1 MFVSN
6 NSVEQINVALNDI
19 YTKINNLNINTSDI
33 ESIKANIANI
43 QRTLNETK
51 NGLSSGATYNINISG
66 NASTATYATNAGS
79 ASHAT
84 AADTATTA
92 DEATHATSAN
102 SAAEATHAT
111 TADSATTA
119 ASATTATSAT
129 SADSATTAETATKA
143 TQDGD
148 GNTISTTYQKVS
160 TKNAVAGYVSCNQ
173 TANGNYKLRATV
185 AGGAITYS
193 WVADN

>member
-1 MFVSN
+1 MFVN
-6 NSVEQINVALNDI
+6 NNTVEQINVALNDI
-19 YTKINNLNINTSDI
+19 YTKINNLNINTADI
-33 ESIKANIANI
+33 DSIKASVANI

-66 NASTATYATNAGS
+66 NASTATYATTSGS
-79 ASHAT
+79 TTHAET
-84 AADTATTA
+84 ADFATTATDADHADTADSATNADTATNA
-92 DEATHATSAN
+92 DHAD
-102 SAAEATHAT
+102 

-119 ASATTATSAT
+119 
-129 SADSATTAETATKA
+129 EKATK
-143 TQDGD
+143 DGD

-160 TKNAVAGYVSCNQ
+160 AKNAVAGYVNCNQ

-185 AGGAITYS
+185 SGGTVTYS

>member
-1 MFVSN
+1 MFVNN

-19 YTKINNLNINTSDI
+19 YTKINNLNINTADI
-33 ESIKANIANI
+33 ESIKTNIANI

-66 NASTATYATNAGS
+66 NASTATYATTSGS
-79 ASHAT
+79 TTHAET
-84 AADTATTA
+84 ADFATTATDADHADTADTATTA
-92 DEATHATSAN
+92 ET
-102 SAAEATHAT
+102 AT
-111 TADSATTA
+111 TADSATNA
-119 ASATTATSAT
+119 EHATN
-129 SADSATTAETATKA
+129 ADSATTAKKATK
-143 TQDGD
+143 DGD

-160 TKNAVAGYVSCNQ
+160 DKNAVAGYVNCNQ

-185 AGGAITYS
+185 SGGTVTYS

>member
-1 MFVSN
+1 MFVN
-6 NSVEQINVALNDI
+6 NNTVEQINVALNDI
-19 YTKINNLNINTSDI
+19 YTKINNLNINTADI
-33 ESIKANIANI
+33 ESIKSTVANI

-66 NASTATYATNAGS
+66 NASTATYATTSGS
-79 ASHAT
+79 TTHAET
-84 AADTATTA
+84 ADFATTA
-92 DEATHATSAN
+92 TDADHA
-102 SAAEATHAT
+102 E

-119 ASATTATSAT
+119 
-129 SADSATTAETATKA
+129 EKATK
-143 TQDGD
+143 DGD

-160 TKNAVAGYVSCNQ
+160 AKNAVAGYVNCNQ

-185 AGGAITYS
+185 SGGTVTYS

>member
-1 MFVSN
+1 MFVN
-6 NSVEQINVALNDI
+6 NNTVEQINVALNDI
-19 YTKINNLNINTSDI
+19 YTKINNLNINTADI
-33 ESIKANIANI
+33 EPIKSTVANI

-51 NGLSSGATYNINISG
+51 NGLSSGATYDINISG

-79 ASHAT
+79 AIHAT

-92 DEATHATSAN
+92 TNANEATHATS
-102 SAAEATHAT
+102 S
-111 TADSATTA
+111 DSATEASHAVTA
-119 ASATTATSAT
+119 DTAN
-129 SADSATTAETATKA
+129 SATTAEKATK
-143 TQDGD
+143 DSD

-160 TKNAVAGYVSCNQ
+160 AKNAVAGYVNCNQ

-185 AGGAITYS
+185 SGGTVTYS

>member
-1 MFVSN
+1 MFISN

-19 YTKINNLNINTSDI
+19 YTRINGLNISTADI
-33 ESIKANIANI
+33 ESIKSTVANI

-51 NGLSSGATYNINISG
+51 NGLNSGATYDINIRG
-66 NASTATYATNAGS
+66 NAATATYATTSGS
-79 ASHAT
+79 ATHAET
-84 AADTATTA
+84 ADFATTA
-92 DEATHATSAN
+92 TDADHA
-102 SAAEATHAT
+102 E

-119 ASATTATSAT
+119 
-129 SADSATTAETATKA
+129 EKATK
-143 TQDGD
+143 DGD

-160 TKNAVAGYVSCNQ
+160 AKNAVAGYVNCNQ

-185 AGGAITYS
+185 SGGTVTYS

>member
-1 MFVSN
+1 MFINN

-19 YTKINNLNINTSDI
+19 YTKINNLNITTADI
-33 ESIKANIANI
+33 EAIKTNIVSI

-79 ASHAT
+79 A
-84 AADTATTA
+84 
-92 DEATHATSAN
+92 THATSADN
-102 SAAEATHAT
+102 ATEASHAE

-119 ASATTATSAT
+119 STATNAEHANTADNAT
-129 SADSATTAETATKA
+129 AAGSATTAEKATK
-143 TQDGD
+143 DGD

-160 TKNAVAGYVSCNQ
+160 AKNAVAGYVNCNQ

-185 AGGAITYS
+185 SGGAVTYS
-193 WVADN
+193 WVVDN

>member
-1 MFVSN
+1 MFINN

-19 YTKINNLNINTSDI
+19 YTKINNLNITTADI
-33 ESIKANIANI
+33 EAIKTNIASI

-79 ASHAT
+79 ATHATSADNATEADHADTADSAT
-84 AADTATTA
+84 AADTATNA
-92 DEATHATSAN
+92 EHAG
-102 SAAEATHAT
+102 
-111 TADSATTA
+111 TADSATA
-119 ASATTATSAT
+119 A
-129 SADSATTAETATKA
+129 EKATK
-143 TQDGD
+143 DGD

-160 TKNAVAGYVSCNQ
+160 AKNAVAGYVNCNQ

-185 AGGAITYS
+185 SGGTITYS
-193 WVADN
+193 WIADN

>member
-1 MFVSN
+1 MFINN

-19 YTKINNLNINTSDI
+19 YTKINNLNITTADI
-33 ESIKANIANI
+33 EAIKTNIASI

-79 ASHAT
+79 A
-84 AADTATTA
+84 
-92 DEATHATSAN
+92 THATSAD
-102 SAAEATHAT
+102 SATDADHADTADSATNADHAT

-119 ASATTATSAT
+119 DTAN
-129 SADSATTAETATKA
+129 SATTAEKATK
-143 TQDGD
+143 DGD

-160 TKNAVAGYVSCNQ
+160 AKNAVAGYVNCNQ

-185 AGGAITYS
+185 SGGTVTYS